1 MIVIVSIG
9 TVIFKTV
16 YLILSKLI
24 YDYDIE
30 MLAYIFYTIK
40 EVCYIVIVT
49 FVIFKPITLLAE
61 IINKSKDNYYL
72 L

>member
-40 EVCYIVIVT
+40 EVIYNVIVT